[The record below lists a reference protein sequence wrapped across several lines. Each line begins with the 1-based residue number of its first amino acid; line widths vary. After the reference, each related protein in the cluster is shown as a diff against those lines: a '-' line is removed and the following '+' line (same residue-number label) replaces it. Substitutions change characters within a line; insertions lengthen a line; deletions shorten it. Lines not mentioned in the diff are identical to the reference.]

1 MNKDSKLLA
10 EAYDK
15 IRSKKAKKKSTA
27 KTEKEMHKDLQAGK
41 ITIDDYENWLQ
52 KSKDWESV
60 D

>member
-1 MNKDSKLLA
+1 
-10 EAYDK
+10 
-15 IRSKKAKKKSTA
+15 
-27 KTEKEMHKDLQAGK
+27 MHKDLQAGK